1 LTDEQFYLIHRVG
14 KILALI
20 LTGTIVIFI
29 VVTVMNSCV
38 HMNFECKSLLRA
50 IETWQ
55 VAFYLNMLN
64 TPLPATATTFA
75 VATMPVINFDLSY
88 TYLGKYLGQ
97 WAPTIFA

>member
-1 LTDEQFYLIHRVG
+1 
-14 KILALI
+14 
-20 LTGTIVIFI
+20 VIFI